1 MVFFF
6 REGKMKN
13 SHLRNARK
21 LVVVMGLIL
30 VPGLFADP
38 GGVPNCPPTSND
50 PACKAS
56 VAEPSAIP
64 ELVLCLAVTG
74 SSFLLLWR
82 RNRRAV

>member
-1 MVFFF
+1 V
-6 REGKMKN
+6 KN
-13 SHLRNARK
+13 SHSRNARM
-21 LVVVMGLIL
+21 LVVVLGLIL

-38 GGVPNCPPTSND
+38 GGVPHCPPTSND

-56 VAEPSAIP
+56 VAEPSATP
-64 ELVLCLAVTG
+64 EMVLYLAVTG